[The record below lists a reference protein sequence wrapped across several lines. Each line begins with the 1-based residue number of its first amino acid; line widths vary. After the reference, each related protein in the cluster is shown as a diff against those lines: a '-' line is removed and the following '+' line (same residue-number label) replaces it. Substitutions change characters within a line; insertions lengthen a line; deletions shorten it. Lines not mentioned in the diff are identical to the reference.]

1 MKDSGEDENI
11 FVSKLCNLIFTKYI
25 LTHDREKIENFMVH
39 AVSSKP

>member
-11 FVSKLCNLIFTKYI
+11 FVSKLCNLIFTEYI
-25 LTHDREKIENFMVH
+25 SDNDREKIENFIAH